1 MIRAASIV
9 EYTVNENEG
18 DELNRRVADYLV
30 PAAREISGYQGF
42 ILFDRGENR
51 RMAVLLFDS
60 PDGVR
65 TAQQVLT
72 PVGEEHTY
80 ALMSSPA
87 IGSLGMVV
95 VADGLGG

>member
-9 EYTVNENEG
+9 EYTVRENEG
-18 DELNRRVADYLV
+18 DELKRRVEAHLV
-30 PAAREISGYQGF
+30 PAAREISGYEGF
-42 ILFDRGENR
+42 LLFDRGENR

-60 PDGVR
+60 PEGVR

>member
-1 MIRAASIV
+1 MITAASIV
-9 EYTVNENEG
+9 EYTVKEGEG
-18 DELNRRVADYLV
+18 DELNRCVQEYVV
-30 PAAREISGYQGF
+30 PAAREVAGYRGF
-42 ILFDRGENR
+42 LLFDRGENK

-60 PDGVR
+60 PQAVR
-65 TAQQVLT
+65 AAQHQLT

-95 VADGLGG
+95 VSDGLGG